1 MIDGIPPSSSIL
13 VDRYFLDESGHG
25 GDLASA
31 KALDFAGQ
39 PFFALAC
46 VGVGDAA
53 LLAAELDRLRVDYA
67 CGAGELKSTRL
78 GKKLT
83 PIAGELITFLGRHR
97 WPLFVELVD
106 KRFFVAIHIVNNL
119 LCGPYGL
126 DDVDMAS
133 RNMIAEFL
141 SDEDS
146 DAVLMAYIDACET
159 LSVTSVAT
167 VIDLLWNWLDCSD
180 AEIART
186 AQVLTMFARDR
197 VRKSSAKAEEF
208 LPIADESVTGKK
220 VWMLPNLQCLTNIY
234 ARINQS
240 RPASLDGVQLV
251 HDEQMQYAKVLQDSK
266 TLMEQLAAESALPNV
281 PFADYRLRGRANLFF
296 ATGKNEPCLQAADI
310 FAGCAMRFARDGK
323 ARKGRIEE
331 PLRAVF
337 YQMIDA
343 DNPVQATGT
352 NLVMSTRLLERLGV
366 SHISTNFLDRISPW
380 AELR

>member
-1 MIDGIPPSSSIL
+1 MIEDGIHSSSSIP

-46 VGVGDAA
+46 VGVGDAS
-53 LLAAELDRLRVDYA
+53 LLAAELDRLRVHYA
-67 CGAGELKSTRL
+67 CGEGELKSTKL

-83 PIAGELITFLGRHR
+83 PIAAELITFLGRHQ

-106 KRFFVAIHIVNNL
+106 KRFFVAIHIVNHL

-146 DAVLMAYIDACET
+146 DAVLMAYINACET
-159 LSVTSVAT
+159 LSVASVAA
-167 VIDLLWNWLDCSD
+167 VIDLLWSWLDRSD

-208 LPIADESVTGKK
+208 LPIADESTTGKK
-220 VWMLPNLQCLTNIY
+220 IWMLPNLQCLTNIY
-234 ARINQS
+234 ARLNQS
-240 RPASLDGVQLV
+240 RPAGLDGVQLV
-251 HDEQMQYAKVLQDSK
+251 HDEQMQYAKVLEDSK
-266 TLMEQLAAESALPNV
+266 ALMEQLAAETALPIV
-281 PFADYRLRGRANLFF
+281 PFADYRLRGRGDLVF
-296 ATGKNEPCLQAADI
+296 AAGKIESCLQAADI
-310 FAGCAMRFARDGK
+310 LAGCTMRFARDGK
-323 ARKGRIEE
+323 ARKGRIEK

-337 YQMIDA
+337 HQMIDA
-343 DNPVQATGT
+343 GNPMQATGI
-352 NLVMSTRLLERLGV
+352 NLVMSTRLLETLGV
-366 SHISTNFLDRISPW
+366 PYISADFADRMFPW
-380 AELR
+380 A

>member
-1 MIDGIPPSSSIL
+1 MTDGGIHPSSSVA

-46 VGVGDAA
+46 VGTADAA
-53 LLAAELDRLRVDYA
+53 LLVAELDRLRAQYA
-67 CGAGELKSTRL
+67 CGEGELKSTKL

-83 PIAGELITFLGRHR
+83 PIAGELITFLDRHQ
-97 WPLFVELVD
+97 WPVFVELVD
-106 KRFFVAIHIVNNL
+106 KRLFVAAHVVNHL

-159 LSVTSVAT
+159 LSVTSVAA
-167 VIDLLWNWLDCSD
+167 VIDLLWDWLDRSD

-186 AQVLTMFARDR
+186 TQVLTMLARDR
-197 VRKSSAKAEEF
+197 VRQSSAKAEEF
-208 LPIADESVTGKK
+208 LPIADESVTGKR

-240 RPASLDGVQLV
+240 RPVSLDGVKLI
-251 HDEQMQYAKVLQDSK
+251 HDEQMQYAKVLEDSK
-266 TLMEQLAAESALPNV
+266 TLMEQLATEAALPIV
-281 PFADYRLRGRANLFF
+281 PFADYRLRGRSNLIF
-296 ATGKNEPCLQAADI
+296 ATGKIEPCLQAADI
-310 FAGCAMRFARDGK
+310 LAGCAMRFARDGT
-323 ARKGRIEE
+323 AQKGRIER

-337 YQMIDA
+337 HRMIDA
-343 DNPVQATGT
+343 GNPLQATGI
-352 NLVMSTRLLERLGV
+352 NMVMSTRLLETLSV
-366 SHISTNFLDRISPW
+366 PHIPPGFADPILPW
-380 AELR
+380 A

>member
-1 MIDGIPPSSSIL
+1 MTDDGKYPSSSVA

-46 VGVGDAA
+46 VGAADAT
-53 LLAAELDRLRVDYA
+53 LLAAELDRLRVLYA
-67 CGAGELKSTRL
+67 CGEGELKSTKL

-83 PIAGELITFLGRHR
+83 PITGELITFLGRHR

-106 KRFFVAIHIVNNL
+106 KRFFVAIHIVNHL

-146 DAVLMAYIDACET
+146 DAVLMAYINACET
-159 LSVTSVAT
+159 LSMTSVVT
-167 VIDLLWNWLDCSD
+167 VIDLLWNWLDRSD

-208 LPIADESVTGKK
+208 LPIADESATGKK

-234 ARINQS
+234 ARLNQS
-240 RPASLDGVQLV
+240 RPASLNGAQLV
-251 HDEQMQYAKVLQDSK
+251 HDGQMQYAKVLEDSK
-266 TLMEQLAAESALPNV
+266 TLIEQLAAEVALPIV
-281 PFADYRLRGRANLFF
+281 PFADYRLRGRGDLIFT
-296 ATGKNEPCLQAADI
+296 TGKIEPCLQAADI
-310 FAGCAMRFARDGK
+310 LAGCAMRFARDGK
-323 ARKGRIEE
+323 ARKGRIEK

-337 YQMIDA
+337 HRMIDA
-343 DNPVQATGT
+343 GNPMQATGI
-352 NLVMSTRLLERLGV
+352 NLVMSTRLLETLGV
-366 SHISTNFLDRISPW
+366 PHIPADFADRMFPW
-380 AELR
+380 A

>member
-1 MIDGIPPSSSIL
+1 MTDDDIHPSSSVA

-46 VGVGDAA
+46 VGAGDAA
-53 LLAAELDRLRVDYA
+53 VLAAELDRLREHYA
-67 CGAGELKSTRL
+67 CGEGELKSSKL

-83 PIAGELITFLGRHR
+83 PIAGELITFLDRHR

-106 KRFFVAIHIVNNL
+106 KRFFIAAHIVNHL

-126 DDVDMAS
+126 DNVDMAS

-146 DAVLMAYIDACET
+146 DAVLLAYLSACET
-159 LSVTSVAT
+159 LSVTSVAA
-167 VIDLLWNWLDCSD
+167 VIDLLWDWLDRSD

-197 VRKSSAKAEEF
+197 VRKAGAKAEDF
-208 LPIADESVTGKK
+208 LPIADESATGKK

-234 ARINQS
+234 ARLNQS
-240 RPASLDGVQLV
+240 RSVSLDGAQLV
-251 HDEQMQYAKVLQDSK
+251 HDEQMQYAKVLEDSK
-266 TLMEQLAAESALPNV
+266 TLMEQLSAEAALPIF
-281 PFADYRLRGRANLFF
+281 PFADYRLRGRGDLVF
-296 ATGKNEPCLQAADI
+296 ATGKIEPSLQAADI
-310 FAGCAMRFARDGK
+310 IAGCAMRFARDGQT
-323 ARKGRIEE
+323 RKGRIDE

-337 YQMIDA
+337 HQIIDA
-343 DNPVQATGT
+343 GNPVQGTGI
-352 NLVMSTRLLERLGV
+352 NLVMSIRQLESLGV
-366 SHISTNFLDRISPW
+366 PHIAADIADRMFLWI
-380 AELR
+380 